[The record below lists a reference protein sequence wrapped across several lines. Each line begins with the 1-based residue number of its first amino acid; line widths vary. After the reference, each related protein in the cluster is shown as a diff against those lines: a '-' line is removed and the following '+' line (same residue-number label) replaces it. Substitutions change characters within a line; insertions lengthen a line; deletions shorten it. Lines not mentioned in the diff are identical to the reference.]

1 MILSHRAALNE
12 VQLDSLDDRILVQ
25 GVDEAAGKDQITAVS
40 LFGGVGQRITN
51 RHRDYLEVTVR
62 FSLRVRKNDMQ
73 TRTAILEQVN
83 AWAEPGGWLTLN
95 YKPGRRL
102 RVVCAQYPAAGDPWN
117 WTGVYAIVF
126 RAYAVPFWQQDP
138 PGMLTATGSSITRSI
153 GVGGNTD
160 TVLDLTFKNTSGIV
174 CDTFTVSAGGS
185 VISLSSLGLASG
197 ETLHIDHTEEG
208 LLRIRIQSSGVSYR
222 SALDKRT
229 PESGDDLWVR
239 PGTVAVSVTA
249 QRTGTLTLSCAGR
262 YT

>member
-25 GVDEAAGKDQITAVS
+25 GVDEASGKDQITAVS
-40 LFGGVGQRITN
+40 LFGGAGQRITN
-51 RHRDYLEVTVR
+51 RHRDHLEVTVR

-73 TRTAILEQVN
+73 TRSAILERIN
-83 AWAEPGGWLTLN
+83 AWAEPGGWLALN

-160 TVLDLTFKNTSGIV
+160 TVLELSFKNTSGV
-174 CDTFTVSAGGS
+174 SCDTFTVSAGSS

-197 ETLHIDHTEEG
+197 ETLHIDHTEDG
-208 LLRIRIQSSGVSYR
+208 LLRIRIQSSSGSYR
-222 SALDKRT
+222 GALDKRT
-229 PESGDDLWVR
+229 PESSDDLWVR

>member
-1 MILSHRAALNE
+1 MILSHRVALNGI
-12 VQLDSLDDRILVQ
+12 QLDSVDDRILVQ
-25 GVDEAAGKDQITAVS
+25 GIDEAAGKDQITVVS
-40 LFGGVGQRITN
+40 LFGGAGQRITN

-73 TRTAILEQVN
+73 TRTAILERIN

-117 WTGVYAIVF
+117 WTGVYAIEF
-126 RAYAVPFWQQDP
+126 RAYAVPFWQQEP
-138 PGMLTATGSSITRSI
+138 PGMLTATGNSITRSI

-160 TVLDLTFKNTSGIV
+160 TVLNLSFKNTSGV
-174 CDTFTVSAGGS
+174 SCDTFTVSTGGS
-185 VISLSSLGLASG
+185 AISLSGIGLAIG
-197 ETLHIDHTEEG
+197 ETLHIDHTEDG
-208 LLRIRIQSSGVSYR
+208 LLRIRIQSSGGNYR

-229 PESGDDLWVR
+229 PESSDDLWVR
-239 PGTVAVSVTA
+239 PGTVTVSVTA
-249 QRTGTLTLSCAGR
+249 ERTGALALSCAGR